1 MDQPLDATIVD
12 AWTEFIRLQEQGAF
26 EDLDDKSRNIIYV
39 VAAAEA
45 RGERI
50 NQKII
55 LKVLKPKSHMPI
67 LSRLNALVRTGW
79 LAKEIDPADRRMK
92 IMRLTPKS
100 VAMLNLMS
108 KTIRSVV
115 KPVTAIA
122 AGLMAMCLACG
133 KSTIYL
139 YAAQVLTA

>member
-12 AWTEFIRLQEQGAF
+12 AWTEFIALREQGVI
-26 EDLDDKSRNIIYV
+26 EELDEKSRNIIYA
-39 VAAAEA
+39 VAAAEK
-45 RGERI
+45 RGEKI
-50 NQKII
+50 NQNGI
-55 LKVLKPKSHMPI
+55 LKALKPKSHMPI
-67 LSRLNALVRTGW
+67 LSRLNALTRTGW

-122 AGLMAMCLACG
+122 AGLMAMYLACG
-133 KSTIYL
+133 KSAIYL